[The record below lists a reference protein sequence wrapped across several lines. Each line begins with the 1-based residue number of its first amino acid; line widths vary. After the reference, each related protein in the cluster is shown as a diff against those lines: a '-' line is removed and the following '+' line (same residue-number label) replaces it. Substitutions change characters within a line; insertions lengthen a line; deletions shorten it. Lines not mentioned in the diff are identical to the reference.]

1 MSRFGPS
8 DAARVPRDNRII
20 SENPRC
26 LHTHAHTTH
35 RARRPPTHAQP
46 LLSEPSTHA
55 ETKAA
60 TTSLAKKAKTSGVMP
75 QQEGEVKTCVH
86 TDKAPAA
93 IGPYSQATVA
103 GKTAYISGCLGLVP
117 GAEKPTLAEGGIE
130 GQTRQC
136 LENLKATV
144 EGAGGKMINVVK
156 TTVLL
161 ANDMSN
167 YPTVNKIY
175 GEYFPT
181 NPPARAAFA
190 VAALPAGG
198 LIEIECICALE

>member
-1 MSRFGPS
+1 MIIGSSRRIRGVCTHTRTPHTEP
-8 DAARVPRDNRII
+8 AARR
-20 SENPRC
+20 
-26 LHTHAHTTH
+26 
-35 RARRPPTHAQP
+35 THAQP

>member
-1 MSRFGPS
+1 MLFLLASTTLGMRVPFGPKMQIES
-8 DAARVPRDNRII
+8 
-20 SENPRC
+20 
-26 LHTHAHTTH
+26 
-35 RARRPPTHAQP
+35 
-46 LLSEPSTHA
+46 
-55 ETKAA
+55 
-60 TTSLAKKAKTSGVMP
+60 AKICIT
-75 QQEGEVKTCVH
+75 

-103 GKTAYISGCLGLVP
+103 GKTAYISGQLGLVP
-117 GAEKPTLAEGGIE
+117 GAEKPTFAEGGIE

-144 EGAGGKMINVVK
+144 EACGGKMGNVVK

-161 ANDMSN
+161 AEDMSS
-167 YPTVNKIY
+167 YPQVNKIY
-175 GEYFPT
+175 GEYFPED
-181 NPPARAAFA
+181 PPARAAFA

>member
-1 MSRFGPS
+1 
-8 DAARVPRDNRII
+8 
-20 SENPRC
+20 
-26 LHTHAHTTH
+26 
-35 RARRPPTHAQP
+35 
-46 LLSEPSTHA
+46 
-55 ETKAA
+55 
-60 TTSLAKKAKTSGVMP
+60 MP

>member
-1 MSRFGPS
+1 MLVAMFAFSTLGM
-8 DAARVPRDNRII
+8 RVPLELPMRM
-20 SENPRC
+20 
-26 LHTHAHTTH
+26 
-35 RARRPPTHAQP
+35 RAPTMQAGGG
-46 LLSEPSTHA
+46 
-55 ETKAA
+55 KICI
-60 TTSLAKKAKTSGVMP
+60 V
-75 QQEGEVKTCVH
+75 

-103 GKTAYISGCLGLVP
+103 GKTAYISGCLGLIP

-144 EGAGGKMINVVK
+144 EACGGEMSNVVK

-161 ANDMSN
+161 AKDMST
-167 YPTVNKIY
+167 YPTVNAIY
-175 GEYFPT
+175 GEYFPVE
-181 NPPARAAFA
+181 PPARAAFA

-198 LIEIECICALE
+198 LIEIDASARSSSACVQRPHSYPPDPCGGHASISCTYAGTAVGKFCDDGSMNGAARTIS